1 MGRALGFFRD
11 PLRTLLL
18 LGGLTGLFVALV
30 VPHFGG
36 IDETAHFYRSYQ
48 LSTGTLVPEKPA
60 GSSFSGACVPVD
72 VVLAVDRDALDYFRH
87 VLTLQGKPPGEAK
100 PPTAADVARCP
111 EDRSQ
116 GFVTF
121 STFGSPVP
129 YLPQA
134 TAILVARKA
143 GAGVDGMLEA
153 ARLALLATFLALVA
167 VAVRRT
173 PRGKWA
179 FAAVGMVPVA
189 LFQASA
195 SLSHDAVTLAV
206 SLVVV
211 SSALRALDPPEGTT
225 TRALV
230 IEAFLLSGLLAL
242 CKPGYVVVAF
252 AYVLPLLAS
261 GARERRRELWPL
273 ALAPA
278 VAMGVT
284 VVWNAIVGGLWKTDA
299 AYFGVKVN
307 PARQQHLLL
316 TQPWKFAWAAVA
328 TTFDSAWEWVR
339 TYTSVGPSVTHW
351 PSIVGVTASL
361 VLLLVALQARREP
374 ARFVV
379 AQRVVL
385 LVLLVLVV
393 LLTLGA
399 QYVYWSAPGADR
411 VGGMQARFFLPG
423 LVLLPLAVGPIRA
436 RWADSER
443 ATMPLALLLVPAL
456 GLFCASLAP
465 RMR

>member
-1 MGRALGFFRD
+1 MTRVVDFFRD

-18 LGGLTGLFVALV
+18 LGTLTGVFVAFA

-48 LSTGTLVPEKPA
+48 LSTGTLLPEKPA
-60 GSSFSGACVPVD
+60 HSSFSGACVPVD
-72 VVLAVDRDALDYFRH
+72 VVLAVDRDALSYYQH
-87 VLTLQGKPPGEAK
+87 VLTLQGEHPGAAK

-111 EDRSQ
+111 HDHTQ

-134 TAILVARKA
+134 TAILVARAA
-143 GAGVDGMLEA
+143 GADVGGMLVL

-179 FAAVGMVPVA
+179 FAAVGLLPVA

-195 SLSHDAVTLAV
+195 SLSHDAVTLGV

-211 SSALRALDPPEGTT
+211 SSALRALDPPDRTS

-230 IEAFLLSGLLAL
+230 IEACALSALLGL

-252 AYVLPLLAS
+252 AYVLPLL
-261 GARERRRELWPL
+261 RRRGERDR
-273 ALAPA
+273 ALRWLA
-278 VAMGVT
+278 VAPVAAMLLT

-299 AYFGVKVN
+299 SYFGVKVD
-307 PARQQHLLL
+307 PGRQQHLLL

-339 TYTSVGPSVTHW
+339 TYTAVGPSVTHW
-351 PSIVGVTASL
+351 PSVVGVVAAL
-361 VLLLVALQARREP
+361 VLLLVAFQSRREP
-374 ARFVV
+374 ARLVV
-379 AQRVVL
+379 RQRLLL

-399 QYVYWSAPGADR
+399 QYVYWSAPGAAR

-436 RWADSER
+436 RWADSDA
-443 ATMPLALLLVPAL
+443 ATLPLSLLLVPVLAV
-456 GLFCASLAP
+456 FCASLVL
-465 RMR
+465 RMH